1 MRAYSGMNDERRLSY
16 IQLYLAS
23 NQTKSEFEKEN
34 GLGRD
39 CISTWLRTFAIED
52 KTTSVTL
59 TPPMSTLQTENTS
72 EDPEEE
78 IRLLKLALKKKELEL
93 KQATM
98 ARDAYKKMIEIAET
112 KYAIP
117 IRKNSGA
124 K

>member
-1 MRAYSGMNDERRLSY
+1 MNDERRLSY

-39 CISTWLRTFAIED
+39 CISKWLRTFAIED

-59 TPPMSTLQTENTS
+59 PPPMSTLQTENKS
-72 EDPEEE
+72 DDPEEE

>member
-1 MRAYSGMNDERRLSY
+1 MNDERRLSY

-39 CISTWLRTFAIED
+39 SILKWLRTFAIED

-59 TPPMSTLQTENTS
+59 TPTMSTLQPDNKV

-78 IRLLKLALKKKELEL
+78 LKRLKLELKKKELEL
-93 KQATM
+93 KQVTM
-98 ARDAYKKMIEIAET
+98 ARDAYEKMIEIAET

>member
-39 CISTWLRTFAIED
+39 CISKWLRTFAIED
-52 KTTSVTL
+52 RTTSVTL

>member
-1 MRAYSGMNDERRLSY
+1 MRTYSGMNDERRLGY

-23 NQTKSEFEKEN
+23 NQTKQEFEKEN

-39 CISTWLRTFAIED
+39 SISNWLRTFAIED

-59 TPPMSTLQTENTS
+59 SPSMSTLPTNIEQES
-72 EDPEEE
+72 PEEE
-78 IRLLKLALKKKELEL
+78 LRRLKLELKTKELEL
-93 KQATM
+93 KRVTM
-98 ARDAYKKMIEIAET
+98 ARDAYEKMIEIAEQ

-117 IRKNSGA
+117 IRKNSDA

>member
-1 MRAYSGMNDERRLSY
+1 MRSYSGMNDERRLSY

-23 NQTKSEFEKEN
+23 NQTKNEFEKEN

-39 CISTWLRTFAIED
+39 WISKWLRTFAIED
-52 KTTSVTL
+52 KTASVTL
-59 TPPMSTLQTENTS
+59 TPTMSTLQTDNKT
-72 EDPEEE
+72 DNPEEE
-78 IRLLKLALKKKELEL
+78 LRRLRLELRQKELEL
-93 KQATM
+93 KQAVM
-98 ARDAYKKMIEIAET
+98 ARDAYEKMIEIAET

>member
-1 MRAYSGMNDERRLSY
+1 MNDERRLGY

-23 NQTKSEFEKEN
+23 NQTKQEFEKEN

-39 CISTWLRTFAIED
+39 SISKWLRTFAIED

-59 TPPMSTLQTENTS
+59 APSMSTLPTKIEQES
-72 EDPEEE
+72 PEEE
-78 IRLLKLALKKKELEL
+78 LRRLKLEIKTKELEL
-93 KQATM
+93 KRVTM
-98 ARDAYKKMIEIAET
+98 ARDAYEKMIEIAEQ

>member
-1 MRAYSGMNDERRLSY
+1 MNDERRLSL

-34 GLGRD
+34 GLGRAS
-39 CISTWLRTFAIED
+39 ISKWLRTFAIED
-52 KTTSVTL
+52 KTSSVRL
-59 TPPMSTLQTENTS
+59 PPPMSTLQTESNL
-72 EDPEEE
+72 EDPAEE
-78 IRLLKLALKKKELEL
+78 IRLLKLALKKKDLEL

-98 ARDAYKKMIEIAET
+98 ARDAYEKMIEIAET

>member
-1 MRAYSGMNDERRLSY
+1 MNDERRLSY

-39 CISTWLRTFAIED
+39 SISKWLRTFAIED
-52 KTTSVTL
+52 KTTSVSL
-59 TPPMSTLQTENTS
+59 SPSMSTLSTDNKTES
-72 EDPEEE
+72 PEEE
-78 IRLLKLALKKKELEL
+78 LRRLRLELKAKELEL
-93 KQATM
+93 KRMTM
-98 ARDAYKKMIEIAET
+98 ARDAYEKMIEIAET

>member
-39 CISTWLRTFAIED
+39 CISKWLRTFAIED
-52 KTTSVTL
+52 KTASVTL
-59 TPPMSTLQTENTS
+59 TPPMSTLQTENKS

>member
-1 MRAYSGMNDERRLSY
+1 MNDERRLSY

-23 NQTKSEFEKEN
+23 NQTKNEFEKEN

-39 CISTWLRTFAIED
+39 CISKWLRTFAIED
-52 KTTSVTL
+52 KTASVTL
-59 TPPMSTLQTENTS
+59 TPTMSTLQTDNKT
-72 EDPEEE
+72 DNPEEE
-78 IRLLKLALKKKELEL
+78 LRRLRLELRQKELEL
-93 KQATM
+93 KQAVM
-98 ARDAYKKMIEIAET
+98 ARDAYEKMIEIAET

>member
-39 CISTWLRTFAIED
+39 CISKWLRTFAIED

-59 TPPMSTLQTENTS
+59 PPPMSTLQTENKS

>member
-39 CISTWLRTFAIED
+39 CISKWLRTFAIED

-59 TPPMSTLQTENTS
+59 PPPMSTLPTENKS

>member
-1 MRAYSGMNDERRLSY
+1 MNDERRLGY

-23 NQTKSEFEKEN
+23 NQTKQEFEKEN

-39 CISTWLRTFAIED
+39 SISKWLRTFAIED

-59 TPPMSTLQTENTS
+59 SPSMSTLPTNIEQES
-72 EDPEEE
+72 PEEE
-78 IRLLKLALKKKELEL
+78 LRRLKLELKTKELEL
-93 KQATM
+93 KRVTM
-98 ARDAYKKMIEIAET
+98 ARDAYEKMIEIAEQ

-117 IRKNSGA
+117 IRKNSDA

>member
-1 MRAYSGMNDERRLSY
+1 MNDERRLSY

-23 NQTKSEFEKEN
+23 NQTKNEFEKEN

-39 CISTWLRTFAIED
+39 RISKWLRTFAIED
-52 KTTSVTL
+52 KTASVTL
-59 TPPMSTLQTENTS
+59 TPTMSTLQTDNKT
-72 EDPEEE
+72 DNPEEE
-78 IRLLKLALKKKELEL
+78 LRRLRLELRQKELEL
-93 KQATM
+93 KQAVM
-98 ARDAYKKMIEIAET
+98 ARDAYEKMIEIAET

>member
-1 MRAYSGMNDERRLSY
+1 MNDERRLGY

-23 NQTKSEFEKEN
+23 NQTKQEFEKEN

-39 CISTWLRTFAIED
+39 SISKWLRTFAIED

-59 TPPMSTLQTENTS
+59 SPSMSTLPTNIEQES
-72 EDPEEE
+72 PEEE
-78 IRLLKLALKKKELEL
+78 LRRLKLEL
-93 KQATM
+93 KTKELKLKRVTM
-98 ARDAYKKMIEIAET
+98 ARDAYEKMIEIAEQ

-117 IRKNSGA
+117 IRKNSDA

>member
-1 MRAYSGMNDERRLSY
+1 
-16 IQLYLAS
+16 
-23 NQTKSEFEKEN
+23 
-34 GLGRD
+34 
-39 CISTWLRTFAIED
+39 
-52 KTTSVTL
+52 
-59 TPPMSTLQTENTS
+59 MSTLPTETKP
-72 EDPEEE
+72 EDPAEE

-98 ARDAYKKMIEIAET
+98 ARDAYEKMIEIAET

>member
-1 MRAYSGMNDERRLSY
+1 MRSYSGMNDERRLSY

-23 NQTKSEFEKEN
+23 NQTKNEFEKEN

-39 CISTWLRTFAIED
+39 CISKWLRTFAIED

-59 TPPMSTLQTENTS
+59 PPPMSTLQTENKS

>member
-1 MRAYSGMNDERRLSY
+1 MRSYSGMNDERRLSY

-23 NQTKSEFEKEN
+23 NQTKNEFEKES

-39 CISTWLRTFAIED
+39 CISKWLRTFAIED
-52 KTTSVTL
+52 KTASVTL
-59 TPPMSTLQTENTS
+59 TPTMSTLQTDNTT
-72 EDPEEE
+72 DNPEEE
-78 IRLLKLALKKKELEL
+78 LRRLRLELRQKELEL
-93 KQATM
+93 KQAVM
-98 ARDAYKKMIEIAET
+98 ARDAYEKMIEIAET

>member
-39 CISTWLRTFAIED
+39 CISKWLRTFAIED

>member
-39 CISTWLRTFAIED
+39 CISKWLRTFAIED

-59 TPPMSTLQTENTS
+59 PPSMSTLQTENKS

>member
-1 MRAYSGMNDERRLSY
+1 MRTYSGMNDERRLGY

-39 CISTWLRTFAIED
+39 SISKWLRTFAIED

-59 TPPMSTLQTENTS
+59 SPSMSTLPTNIEQES
-72 EDPEEE
+72 PEEE
-78 IRLLKLALKKKELEL
+78 LRRLKLELKTKELEL
-93 KQATM
+93 KRVTM
-98 ARDAYKKMIEIAET
+98 ARDAYEKMIEIAEQ

-117 IRKNSGA
+117 IRKNSDA

>member
-1 MRAYSGMNDERRLSY
+1 MRSYSGMNDERRLSY

-39 CISTWLRTFAIED
+39 CISKWLRTFAIED

-59 TPPMSTLQTENTS
+59 PPPMSTLQTENKS
-72 EDPEEE
+72 DDPEEE

>member
-1 MRAYSGMNDERRLSY
+1 MNDERGLSY

-39 CISTWLRTFAIED
+39 SISKWLRTFAIED
-52 KTTSVTL
+52 KTASVTL
-59 TPPMSTLQTENTS
+59 TPPMSTLQTETKP

-98 ARDAYKKMIEIAET
+98 ARDAYEKMIEIAET